1 MADPGSNSLNL
12 HELGGKEVNLRKYL
26 TRSIF
31 VSDLSLLNLNI
42 KGAYNLKNRQIYKN
56 PHKYTILLIISYEP
70 TNFGSQGGCNENLR
84 KGLQALISLEI

>member
-42 KGAYNLKNRQIYKN
+42 VGAYNLKNR
-56 PHKYTILLIISYEP
+56 
-70 TNFGSQGGCNENLR
+70 
-84 KGLQALISLEI
+84 